1 MEHKQP
7 PREPGGDDAAYEARC
22 GRSEDRDT
30 FATVGYGKHVKFW
43 ELQQPDEA
51 LDEYQAESANA
62 VWDQDNNPVTDSWRA
77 VYLGWP
83 SRVLLTAGENGL
95 VYAWFDKKCVASFRA
110 HASVSG
116 GFTQTTTT
124 WHPLTHSISAAVSKS
139 APFGT
144 NTYMLHDVPK
154 GGAHS

>member
-1 MEHKQP
+1 MSRSSERPH
-7 PREPGGDDAAYEARC
+7 RAACAARC

-110 HASVSG
+110 HARGPCLGLALARVDHPAEGEGDQSVE
-116 GFTQTTTT
+116 FAT
-124 WHPLTHSISAAVSKS
+124 
-139 APFGT
+139 
-144 NTYMLHDVPK
+144 
-154 GGAHS
+154 GGADGQLKVWLSLIHI